1 VLRGPLIFE
10 TIKSDPTLVL
20 RDGSRPPQSF
30 SGLAVKEAHV
40 DGMDSYLEALASAR
54 PTPGGGS
61 AATIVAAAGAAL
73 VAMVA
78 RLTLTNARYA
88 TKRSEAQRL
97 IAEADA
103 RRLELLEAR
112 TLDERAYERVV
123 AAQALPRA
131 TDEEKSQRTAR
142 VQSALAGAAGAPL
155 DAAKLSLAVLE
166 LARAAVDLENE
177 HLASDVGCAAEFGA
191 AGLAASAYNV
201 RVNHRYLRDAEL
213 VARQAAE
220 LRSLEEAGHRLLA
233 EVRAALA

>member
-1 VLRGPLIFE
+1 
-10 TIKSDPTLVL
+10 
-20 RDGSRPPQSF
+20 
-30 SGLAVKEAHV
+30 
-40 DGMDSYLEALASAR
+40 
-54 PTPGGGS
+54 
-61 AATIVAAAGAAL
+61 
-73 VAMVA
+73 
-78 RLTLTNARYA
+78 
-88 TKRSEAQRL
+88 L

-112 TLDERAYERVV
+112 ATDEAAYDRVV